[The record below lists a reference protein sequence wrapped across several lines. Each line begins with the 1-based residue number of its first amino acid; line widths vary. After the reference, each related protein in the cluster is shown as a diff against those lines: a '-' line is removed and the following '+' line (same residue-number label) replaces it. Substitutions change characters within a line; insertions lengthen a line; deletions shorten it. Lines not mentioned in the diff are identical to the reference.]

1 VCTLQRLAIEIAGSG
16 LGEPVKLE
24 GLDAERFVEE
34 TLNPTDPDG
43 RRAEHFRKSA
53 ETYERIYSGKTANE
67 LFAELQ
73 RS

>member
-1 VCTLQRLAIEIAGSG
+1 MAIEITGSG
-16 LGEPVKLE
+16 LGEPVVLE
-24 GLDAERFVEE
+24 GDDAKRFVEE

-53 ETYERIYSGKTANE
+53 ETYDRIHSGKTANE

-73 RS
+73 